1 MNFKI
6 IGKKEGYLKKRR
18 NIKNRGNTP
27 GDYLKRGQGPHSKYI
42 TKTCNCHLL
51 PQNWKKEKEIQ
62 IVSVG

>member
-6 IGKKEGYLKKRR
+6 TGKKEGYLKKCR

-42 TKTCNCHLL
+42 KKPCNCHLL
-51 PQNWKKEKEIQ
+51 PQN
-62 IVSVG
+62 